1 MQHALL
7 ERWWFTHSSH
17 SKHHTTRNNDI
28 WRYLKAVSNL
38 NSCTH
43 VNTILLQTRF
53 GRCRYGTRIR
63 RKWNGA
69 EVERGLQLF
78 FFTSETRAI
87 GILYVFICLKA
98 TAKVG
103 RWYLYY
109 SENIHVSK
117 ICTAT
122 CPWYYL
128 YTCMVIF
135 WAENINIFNFDT
147 CVHTYTWHTLIRV

>member
-28 WRYLKAVSNL
+28 WRYLKAVFNL

-109 SENIHVSK
+109 SKNIHVSK
-117 ICTAT
+117 ICSAT
-122 CPWYYL
+122 CPWYYM
-128 YTCMVIF
+128 YMYMSCMHSI
-135 WAENINIFNFDT
+135 T
-147 CVHTYTWHTLIRV
+147 GR

>member
-1 MQHALL
+1 MYISVCWTHSDSVMVLSLQSRSMSNSILLECILLHICSSVWNFLNSKKITHHPKNPSFYMQHALL
-7 ERWWFTHSSH
+7 KRWWFTYPPH

-28 WRYLKAVSNL
+28 WRYLKAVFNL

-78 FFTSETRAI
+78 FLHQNMELMEFYMCI
-87 GILYVFICLKA
+87 YV
-98 TAKVG
+98 
-103 RWYLYY
+103 
-109 SENIHVSK
+109 
-117 ICTAT
+117 
-122 CPWYYL
+122 
-128 YTCMVIF
+128 
-135 WAENINIFNFDT
+135 
-147 CVHTYTWHTLIRV
+147 

>member
-7 ERWWFTHSSH
+7 KRWWFTYPPH

-28 WRYLKAVSNL
+28 WRYWKAVFNL

-87 GILYVFICLKA
+87 GILCVYMFKGHRQSGTVVSILQRKYPRVKDLYC
-98 TAKVG
+98 
-103 RWYLYY
+103 YL
-109 SENIHVSK
+109 
-117 ICTAT
+117 
-122 CPWYYL
+122 P
-128 YTCMVIF
+128 VI
-135 WAENINIFNFDT
+135 
-147 CVHTYTWHTLIRV
+147 LIRVTCTLNVITHVKYMWCKIMYG